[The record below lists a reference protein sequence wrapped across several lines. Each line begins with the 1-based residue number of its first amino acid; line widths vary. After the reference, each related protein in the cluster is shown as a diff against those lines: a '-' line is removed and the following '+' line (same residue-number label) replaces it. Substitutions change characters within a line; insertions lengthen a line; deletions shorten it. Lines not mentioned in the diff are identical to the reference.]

1 MLFSFRKRAWRCLL
15 KEPFSLTYTCNTKR
29 TSLVTSFRSAVF
41 VTWVLFVCLKKEKKK
56 KEEITGFG
64 NITATFKNIIS

>member
-1 MLFSFRKRAWRCLL
+1 MLL
-15 KEPFSLTYTCNTKR
+15 KGTFLPYIYTCNTKR

-56 KEEITGFG
+56 EEITGFG

>member
-1 MLFSFRKRAWRCLL
+1 MFVKGTFL
-15 KEPFSLTYTCNTKR
+15 PYIYTCNTKR

-56 KEEITGFG
+56 KKEEITGFG